1 MQNTQKPQDK
11 TTKPWDPISPVR
23 TAHMSVLMW
32 LGMQSCSIQYN
43 THNMIVFLLIL
54 QTFVIAQKLSVGG
67 EGVAGFVAAADLR
80 L

>member
-1 MQNTQKPQDK
+1 
-11 TTKPWDPISPVR
+11 
-23 TAHMSVLMW
+23 
-32 LGMQSCSIQYN
+32 
-43 THNMIVFLLIL
+43 MIVFLLIL